1 VQLLAQVLQTD
12 GSGNLTFVSR
22 GGAVDSI
29 ANFANNRVITASDAD
44 SLNGEAN
51 LTFDGSSLNV
61 IGNIAINSVN
71 FADESTNGAYH
82 QLRDPTGRIAIFL
95 GGSDTGNY
103 HDNDNHYLR
112 TRASSNL
119 VQVNSNGLYL
129 HAGSY
134 RVGTTIVIDSSR
146 NLTNIGTGSFS
157 GKVTLSGTTDEIL
170 TLNSTDDSAVY
181 MSFERGFDRH
191 AYVGFGGGS
200 DQFTIMNE
208 ESGGSIQLG
217 TAGTTALTL
226 DASQNATFAGTISS
240 GNINIG
246 TADTTQGTLT
256 IHGDGTGSN
265 EGGELRLATA
275 ADYDSTYDF
284 YRLDVYQDDF
294 RLGRAGTTDLFIFQN
309 GNVRVANSFEV
320 GNQVVIDSSRN
331 LVNIGT
337 ISSGAIT
344 SSSTIK
350 AQAHSAWNVDSGLTP
365 YFEDDAIQL
374 TKTGSNYLVAE
385 YGNKTYSDAIIEAE
399 FRTTNSTHFGI
410 FFFGQ
415 ATDPKN
421 NSYNVILRSTDTVRL
436 QTRISSTQ
444 AYPTGFG
451 GSTGTAT
458 GIAVDD
464 GNWHS
469 VKATISGTRC
479 VVEVDGTPILDGT
492 MPTTYTSGTVGLI
505 IYDNTAY
512 FRNFQVRETTSAQI
526 IHNRLITA
534 TGYYGSDDAY
544 LDLHNPTGNASGT
557 LLTADNGNTWLN
569 ADGGKDLWL
578 NWYSKNSPS
587 SYADLAVGTGNGGS
601 AILFVDGSANR
612 VGILDTSPSYS
623 LDVNGTGR
631 FTGNVTFDSDI
642 NFGDNDKAKFGGSND
657 LKIFHDGSNSI
668 ITQDGTG
675 DLYIRNT
682 TDDKDVILQSDDG
695 SGGQTEYI
703 RLDGSATEIDI
714 SQNVKIPDNK
724 AIYFGTGNDFNIYH
738 NGSHSYMDHIG
749 TGNLYIR
756 NTTDD
761 SDIVFVT
768 DDESG
773 GITEYF
779 RVDGS
784 IGDVVFTKPIL
795 AVDINLTGSIQNTSV
810 PAEASVKIN
819 ENGYADGTTY
829 FRDLDIFDGKTNQYV
844 KFDGSTQRV
853 GIGTTVPEEKLQV
866 EGNIRIHGGTG
877 GKGSRLDFGDE
888 FRVLEYTT
896 NDTLALKSP
905 ENMVFIIDNNNN
917 ETDKIFHWKA
927 NTNDA
932 DTGGTSLMTLNE
944 SGQLGIGTISSGQ
957 ITSTSSVFATQFK
970 STSQTGQIW
979 EAPAIHGSNT
989 AKHQMRSRWDGDNDR
1004 WFLVPYPQGSAD
1016 FTKELFFNFGTSQW
1030 TIEGSPSVLASG
1042 LHGTPNIS
1050 VGTIN
1055 SGAITSTGK
1064 ITSTTGDAFYGLST
1078 GIGLELGVDGSKGG
1092 AIKLHGTTAGNYALI
1107 QATTNNLHIDAV
1119 ANGMYLNWYDG
1130 EFVLIG
1136 AGNGSTERF
1145 RFTSTGKH
1153 RKFPSRGSDCHRRF
1167 KKHYNKWCC
1176 YH

>member
-1 VQLLAQVLQTD
+1 
-12 GSGNLTFVSR
+12 
-22 GGAVDSI
+22 
-29 ANFANNRVITASDAD
+29 
-44 SLNGEAN
+44 
-51 LTFDGSSLNV
+51 
-61 IGNIAINSVN
+61 
-71 FADESTNGAYH
+71 
-82 QLRDPTGRIAIFL
+82 
-95 GGSDTGNY
+95 
-103 HDNDNHYLR
+103 
-112 TRASSNL
+112 
-119 VQVNSNGLYL
+119 
-129 HAGSY
+129 
-134 RVGTTIVIDSSR
+134 
-146 NLTNIGTGSFS
+146 
-157 GKVTLSGTTDEIL
+157 
-170 TLNSTDDSAVY
+170 
-181 MSFERGFDRH
+181 
-191 AYVGFGGGS
+191 
-200 DQFTIMNE
+200 
-208 ESGGSIQLG
+208 
-217 TAGTTALTL
+217 
-226 DASQNATFAGTISS
+226 
-240 GNINIG
+240 
-246 TADTTQGTLT
+246 
-256 IHGDGTGSN
+256 
-265 EGGELRLATA
+265 
-275 ADYDSTYDF
+275 
-284 YRLDVYQDDF
+284 
-294 RLGRAGTTDLFIFQN
+294 
-309 GNVRVANSFEV
+309 
-320 GNQVVIDSSRN
+320 
-331 LVNIGT
+331 
-337 ISSGAIT
+337 
-344 SSSTIK
+344 
-350 AQAHSAWNVDSGLTP
+350 
-365 YFEDDAIQL
+365 
-374 TKTGSNYLVAE
+374 
-385 YGNKTYSDAIIEAE
+385 
-399 FRTTNSTHFGI
+399 
-410 FFFGQ
+410 
-415 ATDPKN
+415 
-421 NSYNVILRSTDTVRL
+421 
-436 QTRISSTQ
+436 
-444 AYPTGFG
+444 
-451 GSTGTAT
+451 
-458 GIAVDD
+458 
-464 GNWHS
+464 
-469 VKATISGTRC
+469 
-479 VVEVDGTPILDGT
+479 
-492 MPTTYTSGTVGLI
+492 
-505 IYDNTAY
+505 
-512 FRNFQVRETTSAQI
+512 
-526 IHNRLITA
+526 
-534 TGYYGSDDAY
+534 
-544 LDLHNPTGNASGT
+544 
-557 LLTADNGNTWLN
+557 
-569 ADGGKDLWL
+569 
-578 NWYSKNSPS
+578 
-587 SYADLAVGTGNGGS
+587 
-601 AILFVDGSANR
+601 
-612 VGILDTSPSYS
+612 
-623 LDVNGTGR
+623 
-631 FTGNVTFDSDI
+631 
-642 NFGDNDKAKFGGSND
+642 
-657 LKIFHDGSNSI
+657 
-668 ITQDGTG
+668 
-675 DLYIRNT
+675 
-682 TDDKDVILQSDDG
+682 
-695 SGGQTEYI
+695 
-703 RLDGSATEIDI
+703 
-714 SQNVKIPDNK
+714 
-724 AIYFGTGNDFNIYH
+724 
-738 NGSHSYMDHIG
+738 MDHIG

-1145 RFTSTGKH
+1145 RFTSTGNFQVGGQTVIDASRNITTSGVVTINSAGAKNALVLSGTSPTIALTDTTSGHDNFWIHVNSNKFYILPDRDGSTGAYDTTISGFMLIPTNFISCQIETAQLVLMDNGKH
-1153 RKFPSRGSDCHRRF
+1153 LMP
-1167 KKHYNKWCC
+1167 
-1176 YH
+1176 